1 MDPAT
6 ESNSK
11 DQNQLDVSAHS
22 EEVSNK
28 LSEIADKLE
37 TEENIEKLA
46 RILEDEWKTATPDSS
61 APDLSFK
68 KFEEK
73 LKSSRNQ

>member
-1 MDPAT
+1 MNPAT
-6 ESNSK
+6 ESNSEELT
-11 DQNQLDVSAHS
+11 DPLASAQS
-22 EEVSNK
+22 EEIQNK
-28 LSEIADKLE
+28 LSQIAEKLE

-46 RILEDEWKTATPDSS
+46 QIMEEEWKTSQPDAG

-73 LKSSRNQ
+73 LKSSQNQ